1 MGVTKVSKSSK
12 SWLAAASFQETP
24 QVLVDAAIAGKVD
37 KLKGLKENVII
48 ARRIPLE
55 QVSTRKKT
63 LS

>member
-1 MGVTKVSKSSK
+1 VTKVSKSSK

-48 ARRIPLE
+48 ARRIPAGTGIYKE
-55 QVSTRKKT
+55 EDFIIE
-63 LS
+63 